1 MVDDFRPQQSQEP
14 GQPNDKQDNFQ
25 AAYDDKPETFVTPTG
40 EPTTLETPQ
49 QMAPLT
55 MPKKKGGAGKWLLG
69 GLVVLLLAGLGA
81 FAYWQWAEAE
91 NAKQELTSTKTALQA
106 AQDAAKKQDAK
117 TESDASI
124 AAKGEDFKTF
134 IAEYDKMAAASVSLT
149 DADKKAIETAVK
161 DHYKLAT
168 LPTGW
173 QIVIAYKDAKADATT
188 GKPVNALV
196 YWPASSEKPAGFF
209 EVTQAADG
217 KWAYNEQ
224 R

>member
-1 MVDDFRPQQSQEP
+1 MVDDFRPQQQQEP
-14 GQPNDKQDNFQ
+14 GQPNDKPDSFQ
-25 AAYDDKPETFVTPTG
+25 ASYDDKPETYVTPAG

-49 QMAPLT
+49 QVTPLA
-55 MPKKKGGAGKWLLG
+55 MPKKKGGAGKWLLWG
-69 GLVVLLLAGLGA
+69 VVVLLLAGLGA

-91 NAKQELTSTKTALQA
+91 NAKKELTSTKTALQT
-106 AQDAAKKQDAK
+106 AQDAAKKEDAK
-117 TESDASI
+117 TEPDASV

-134 IAEYDKMAAASVSLT
+134 IAEYNKMAAASVALT
-149 DADKKAIETAVK
+149 DTDKKAIETAVK
-161 DHYKLAT
+161 DYYKLAT

-209 EVTQAADG
+209 EVTQSAEG